1 MVCLT
6 SPYSWVYVK
15 DVRIQMVVTNG
26 GERLSVLRSSSG
38 IAETSFDDSPRC
50 QQGSCAV
57 LEGLQSVI
65 HLL

>member
-1 MVCLT
+1 
-6 SPYSWVYVK
+6 
-15 DVRIQMVVTNG
+15 MVVTNG